1 MTDSKITRLR
11 ELAERTTFPAEAEA
25 ARAAVAKLM
34 EKTPV
39 QAAPLDHGTT
49 QPSRRASAPLKKHGT
64 AALQKRGTTP
74 LRRYGVT
81 LL

>member
-1 MTDSKITRLR
+1 MTDFKIARLL

-34 EKTPV
+34 EKTV

-74 LRRYGVT
+74 RRRYGVT